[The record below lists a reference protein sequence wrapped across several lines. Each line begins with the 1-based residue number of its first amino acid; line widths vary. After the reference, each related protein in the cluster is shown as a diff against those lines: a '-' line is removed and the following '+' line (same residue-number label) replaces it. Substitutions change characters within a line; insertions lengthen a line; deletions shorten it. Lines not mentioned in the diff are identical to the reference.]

1 MSSGNG
7 DMVKDIDDLREVLS
21 VVSDKVPSLLRGLRD
36 ILYST
41 EAAENM
47 AGAVATFY
55 KKLVEAG
62 IPHDEAL
69 AMAKGYM
76 INLRDLIKGKGF
88 GIIFIG
94 KAGDEL

>member
-1 MSSGNG
+1 MSRGDG
-7 DMVKDIDDLREVLS
+7 DMVKDIDDLREVLN
-21 VVSDKVPSLLRGLRD
+21 VVSDKVPALLRGLRD
-36 ILYST
+36 IMYSS

-69 AMAKGYM
+69 SMAKGYM

-88 GIIFIG
+88 GINFNG
-94 KAGDEL
+94 KDGDEL